1 MCWVEMSLPGPI
13 LVVSDRHD
21 RRLPAALSAAGAFPI
36 LECTLAEAAAAIGRV
51 KPAAVLLADPG
62 PHAAAVQNPADGLI
76 DAIDAA
82 PAPFMPVVARVTHCG
97 ATILDVLPVNAAAS
111 IDQVVARLAC
121 ALRVR
126 TLHAT
131 VLRRIE
137 TLRRNGAAVPA
148 LPASDPLEEATILV
162 AGRGRTYP
170 PLAMAV
176 GERLGAPGLIGAL
189 SVENAAR
196 HLNTRDVDGI
206 ILGDGFGPTTTQ
218 AFLTALMEDS
228 RFRDL
233 PVGVV
238 PDIPPALD
246 RARLFGLEPVGGA
259 PEDIV
264 AHLLPLVRVHAFG
277 MRLRRHVAALDARGL
292 IDPQT
297 GLLTVAAFERKLP
310 RAVTDAR
317 ERGIAMSIA
326 RFRLPPGF
334 GRRPR
339 IDAARLVSRLIRAV
353 DFACQ
358 EDDGAIIVVFAESA
372 LRHAHVITRR
382 IAAVMRQTV
391 LEPERSCL
399 QAMVT
404 LACLKAADTAQSL
417 VERVCERTATAAE

>member
-1 MCWVEMSLPGPI
+1 MSLPGPI

-36 LECTLAEAAAAIGRV
+36 LECTLAAAAAAIGRV
-51 KPAAVLLADPG
+51 KPAAVLLADPD
-62 PHAAAVQNPADGLI
+62 AAAAQNPADGLI

-82 PAPFMPVVARVTHCG
+82 PAPFMPVVARVADCG
-97 ATILDVLPVNAAAS
+97 ATILDVLPVNAAAPV
-111 IDQVVARLAC
+111 DQVVARLAC

-137 TLRRNGAAVPA
+137 TLRRNGAAVPE
-148 LPASDPLEEATILV
+148 LPPSDPLEEATILV

-170 PLAMAV
+170 PLAVAV
-176 GERLGAPGLIGAL
+176 GERLGGAPGLIGAL

-206 ILGDGFGPTTTQ
+206 ILGDGFGPTTNE

-238 PDIPPALD
+238 PDIPPTID
-246 RARLFGLEPVGGA
+246 RARLCGLEPVGGGGA

-277 MRLRRHVAALDARGL
+277 MRLRRHIAALDARGL

-310 RAVTDAR
+310 RAVAEAR
-317 ERGIAMSIA
+317 ARGIAMSIA

-339 IDAARLVSRLIRAV
+339 IDAARLVSRLIHAA

-358 EDDGAIIVVFAESA
+358 EDDGAIIVVFAEST

-382 IAAVMRQTV
+382 IAAVMRHTV
-391 LEPERSCL
+391 LEPERSHP

-417 VERVCERTATAAE
+417 VERVSERTATAAE

>member
-1 MCWVEMSLPGPI
+1 MSLPGPI

-36 LECTLAEAAAAIGRV
+36 LGCKLAEAAAAIRRV
-51 KPAAVLLADPG
+51 KPAAVLFADPD
-62 PHAAAVQNPADGLI
+62 AAAVQNPAHSLI
-76 DAIDAA
+76 DALDDA
-82 PAPFMPVVARVTHCG
+82 PAPFMPVVARVTDCG
-97 ATILDVLPVNAAAS
+97 ATTLNVLPVNATAP
-111 IDQVVARLAC
+111 IEQVVARLAC

-131 VLRRIE
+131 VLRRME

-148 LPASDPLEEATILV
+148 LPSSDPLEEATVLV

-176 GERLGAPGLIGAL
+176 GERLGGGPGLIGAL

-206 ILGDGFGPTTTQ
+206 ILGDGFGPSTNA
-218 AFLTALMEDS
+218 AFLTALMEDP
-228 RFRDL
+228 RFCDL
-233 PVGVV
+233 PIGVV
-238 PDIPPALD
+238 PNIPPAID
-246 RARLFGLEPVGGA
+246 RARLCGLEPLGGGGP

-277 MRLRRHVAALDARGL
+277 MRLRHHVAALDARGL

-297 GLLTVAAFERKLP
+297 CLLTVAAFERMLP
-310 RAVTDAR
+310 QAIAEARA
-317 ERGIAMSIA
+317 RGIAMSIA
-326 RFRLPPGF
+326 RFGLPFGF
-334 GRRPR
+334 GRRRR
-339 IDAARLVSRLIRAV
+339 IDAARLVSRLIRPV

-358 EDDGAIIVVFAESA
+358 EDDGTIIVVFAESA
-372 LRHAHVITRR
+372 LRHAHVIARR
-382 IAAVMRQTV
+382 IAAGIRHAV
-391 LEPERSCL
+391 LEPERSRPRP